1 MSRRRLVLPL
11 LAPLVVVLLLV
22 ALLLVSGPVP
32 ATWAWPSAAQPV
44 PGYVDGSPDEV
55 AALLAEEDPFLLDV
69 HVPNEGYLA
78 GTDARI
84 PFTEVAARQAELP
97 ADPDARIVVYCLS
110 GRMSEL
116 AANELVG
123 LGYRNVVN
131 LAGGMVAWQ
140 AAGYELVPE

>member
-1 MSRRRLVLPL
+1 MSRRLLVLP
-11 LAPLVVVLLLV
+11 LV
-22 ALLLVSGPVP
+22 ALLLASGPGAAP
-32 ATWAWPSAAQPV
+32 AAAQAGA
-44 PGYVDGSPDEV
+44 GYVDLSPAEV

-97 ADPDARIVVYCLS
+97 ADPDERIVVYCLS
-110 GRMSEL
+110 GRMGEI
-116 AANELVG
+116 AADELVG

-131 LAGGMVAWQ
+131 LAGGMLAWR

>member
-1 MSRRRLVLPL
+1 MSRRLLVLP
-11 LAPLVVVLLLV
+11 LV
-22 ALLLVSGPVP
+22 ALLLVSDPAP
-32 ATWAWPSAAQPV
+32 ATWAASAVAQAGA
-44 PGYVDGSPDEV
+44 GYVDRSPAEV
-55 AALLAEEDPFLLDV
+55 AVLLAEEDPFLLDV
-69 HVPNEGYLA
+69 HVPNEGSLA

-84 PFTEVAARQAELP
+84 PFTEVAVRQAELP

-110 GRMSEL
+110 GRMSEI

-131 LAGGMVAWQ
+131 LAGGMLAWQ

>member
-1 MSRRRLVLPL
+1 MSRRLLVLP
-11 LAPLVVVLLLV
+11 LV
-22 ALLLVSGPVP
+22 ALLLAAGPAP
-32 ATWAWPSAAQPV
+32 AAWAAPAVAQAGA
-44 PGYVDGSPDEV
+44 GYVDRSPAEL
-55 AALLAEEDPFLLDV
+55 AALLAEEDPFLVDV

-84 PFTEVAARQAELP
+84 PFTQVAARQADLP

-110 GRMSEL
+110 GRMSEI
-116 AANELVG
+116 AANDLIG